1 MHRLQ
6 FHQDRLDLE
15 YTAPLAPAVI
25 RFLLPFGAAL
35 LVAAGPPPR
44 YDGPG
49 EPRMQK
55 LEAEIRALQRK
66 VFPGGGGEKIFT
78 PEFTNAPTRRAAP
91 GRAATSP
98 VTDLSLRLESAS
110 LQMTRLVN
118 RLEEVNG
125 RLARIESRV
134 LLNKE
139 GYRQQSSPIGGVLPA
154 SKAAAPSLADAQKT
168 APTGPSASRL
178 ERVRAIIKPETSD
191 PADDEY
197 SYGFRMWQAGF
208 YPEARQQLKLFLTK
222 YPRHGRVSFARN
234 LLGRAFLDDGK
245 PREAA
250 PWFLDNYRSGKQGAR
265 APDSLL
271 FLAQTMHRLKD
282 DKRAC
287 VALAE
292 FSDVYAMEA
301 VGRLRD
307 HYGTVRENVT
317 CQQASSK
324 PGPA

>member
-1 MHRLQ
+1 MTVHRLWFRQ
-6 FHQDRLDLE
+6 NSLDLE
-15 YTAPLAPAVI
+15 QRAPIGPAVL
-25 RFLLPFGAAL
+25 RFLLPLGAAL
-35 LVAAGPPPR
+35 LVAASPAPR
-44 YDGPG
+44 TDGPG

-55 LEAEIRALQRK
+55 MEAEIRALRRK
-66 VFPGGGGEKIFT
+66 VFPGGDGEKIFT
-78 PEFTNAPTRRAAP
+78 PEFTSAPTRRATP
-91 GRAATSP
+91 GSAATSP
-98 VTDLSLRLESAS
+98 MTDLSIRLESAS
-110 LQMTRLVN
+110 LHITRLVN

-125 RLARIESRV
+125 RLARIESRI

-139 GYRQQSSPIGGVLPA
+139 GDRQQSSPIGGVLPA
-154 SKAAAPSLADAQKT
+154 SKAAAPGLAEAQKT
-168 APTGPSASRL
+168 APTGPSANRL

-191 PADDEY
+191 PGDDEY
-197 SYGFRMWQAGF
+197 SYGFRMWQAGL
-208 YPEARQQLKLFLTK
+208 YPEARQQLKLFLAK

-271 FLAQTMHRLKD
+271 FLAQTMHHLKD

-287 VALAE
+287 IALAE
-292 FSDVYAMEA
+292 FGDVYAMEA

-307 HYGTVRENVT
+307 HYGAVRENVT
-317 CQQASSK
+317 C
-324 PGPA
+324 